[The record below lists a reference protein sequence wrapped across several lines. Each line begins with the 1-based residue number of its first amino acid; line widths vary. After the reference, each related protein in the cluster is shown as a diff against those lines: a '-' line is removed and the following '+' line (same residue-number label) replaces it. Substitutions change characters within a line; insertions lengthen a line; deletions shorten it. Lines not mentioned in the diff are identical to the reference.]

1 MADIF
6 ADLARLSGIFK
17 TRYADKLANALPAF
31 ALLQEEFPYDSKHE
45 LGKDFKQPIRTQLPH
60 SHTFI
65 APGAANEVPTLKDI
79 DASKFVE
86 AVIQPSM
93 HIGRAGISYRALYSG
108 NGEKAAF
115 TNRADQEV
123 EGLWESSA
131 LSLELELLYGQDQ
144 DGLGIV
150 ETDSGTD
157 QVITKATW
165 IPGLWQL
172 LVGAT
177 VQVQLPTTPFTIR
190 SGAAVKV
197 TSFNPATRTVTL
209 DADPVSTAGDAIYLS
224 GYRNADGTYNGMP
237 GLITWLKAAA
247 TLAGINPAT
256 NPQWKAH
263 SVAAGGELTFDTILE
278 GCAESS
284 VRGMMGKMKA
294 FVNPFAWNDNVSD
307 LTAVTRRSQKDIQ
320 KLEHGGSKIV
330 FHTAT
335 GIVEIEPHPLMRGG
349 IAAVVPAGADG
360 PDDDW
365 EKGRGSYKRIGA
377 TELQFVSEGTS
388 AGGKNMAYFF
398 HRENQPA
405 VEIRTIYDQTL
416 YSPKP
421 NRGFLITGIV
431 NSKDA

>member
-6 ADLARLSGIFK
+6 ADLARLAGVFK
-17 TRYADKLANALPAF
+17 TRYADKLSNALPAF
-31 ALLQEEFPYDSKHE
+31 ALLQEEFPYDAKHE

-65 APGAANEVPTLKDI
+65 GPGATNEVPVLKDI

-86 AVIQPSM
+86 AIIQPSQ
-93 HIGRAGISYRALYSG
+93 HIGRSGISYRALYSG
-108 NGEKAAF
+108 QGDQAAF

-123 EGLWESSA
+123 EGLWESSS
-131 LSLELELLYGQDQ
+131 LMLELELLYGQDQ
-144 DGLGIV
+144 DGLGVV
-150 ETDSGTD
+150 ETDNGTS

-177 VQVQLPTTPFTIR
+177 IQVQLPTTPFTIR
-190 SGAAVKV
+190 TSTVKV
-197 TSFNPATRTVTL
+197 TSFDPATRTVTF
-209 DADPVSTAGDAIYLS
+209 DADPVSTAGDALYIS
-224 GYRNADGTYNGMP
+224 GARNADGTYNNMP

-247 TLAGINPAT
+247 SLAGINPAT

-263 SVAAGGELTFDTILE
+263 AVPAAGELTFDTILE

-284 VRGMMGKMKA
+284 VRGMMGKMVA

-320 KLEHGGSKIV
+320 KLEHGGSAIV
-330 FHTAT
+330 FHTST
-335 GIVEIEPHPLMRGG
+335 GIVEVKPHPLVRGG
-349 IAAVVPAGADG
+349 LAAVVPAGRDG

-377 TELQFVSEGTS
+377 TELQFVSEGTT
-388 AGGKNMAYFF
+388 AGGRGMAYFF
-398 HRENQPA
+398 HRQDEPA

-416 YSPKP
+416 YTPKP
-421 NRGFLITGIV
+421 NRGFLVTGIV